1 MKKILAALL
10 LSAALLISSC
20 SAVSNLNTPSAI
32 NITSPVLLATTDT
45 RPATTATTAS
55 MTTQPT
61 KIPSTESYSL
71 VVEPAA
77 GIAPVLNMIEGAKR
91 SIDLVMYELYDQ
103 QIENAL
109 ISAESHGIAV
119 RVLLNEGENGAAPSS
134 ETQSAYNTFQAG
146 GVPVHWAPSYFALTH
161 QKTLIVD
168 GDSALIMTF
177 NLTPEYYST
186 SRDFGII
193 DNDQTDVSAIE
204 TTFGYD
210 WQGTQ
215 NNSPAGDDLFWSPG
229 AEATILAAIDNSKT
243 SLYVENEEMSDSAVV
258 NALAATAKRGVNVEV
273 VMTESS
279 EWDANF
285 AILRAAGVGIR
296 TYPDNSTSLYIHAKI
311 IVVDGTSA
319 LVGSQNFSS
328 ASLDD
333 NRELGI
339 ILTDPGIISSLSST
353 FQSDWNG
360 GTQITGGTTTSS
372 TVAST
377 GAAFPL
383 QVVSVTSP
391 VAPGS
396 NATLTILTE
405 PNAQCTIT
413 VNYKS
418 GPSSASGLGAKTADS
433 QGNVSWTWNV
443 GKSTTAGTWQI
454 VVTATYQGN
463 TVTSTANFMVS

>member
-1 MKKILAALL
+1 
-10 LSAALLISSC
+10 
-20 SAVSNLNTPSAI
+20 
-32 NITSPVLLATTDT
+32 
-45 RPATTATTAS
+45 
-55 MTTQPT
+55 
-61 KIPSTESYSL
+61 
-71 VVEPAA
+71 
-77 GIAPVLNMIEGAKR
+77 
-91 SIDLVMYELYDQ
+91 
-103 QIENAL
+103 
-109 ISAESHGIAV
+109 
-119 RVLLNEGENGAAPSS
+119 
-134 ETQSAYNTFQAG
+134 
-146 GVPVHWAPSYFALTH
+146 
-161 QKTLIVD
+161 
-168 GDSALIMTF
+168 
-177 NLTPEYYST
+177 
-186 SRDFGII
+186 
-193 DNDQTDVSAIE
+193 
-204 TTFGYD
+204 
-210 WQGTQ
+210 
-215 NNSPAGDDLFWSPG
+215 
-229 AEATILAAIDNSKT
+229 
-243 SLYVENEEMSDSAVV
+243 MSDSAVV
-258 NALAATAKRGVNVEV
+258 NALAAAARRGVNVEV

-296 TYPDNSTSLYIHAKI
+296 IYPDNSTSLYIHAKI
-311 IVVDGTSA
+311 IIVDGTSA

-339 ILTDPGIISSLSST
+339 TLTDPGIISSLSST

-360 GTQITGGTTTSS
+360 GTQIAAGTTTSAP
-372 TVAST
+372 VAST

-383 QVVSVTSP
+383 QVISVTSP

-396 NATLTILTE
+396 NAMLTILTE

-463 TVTSTANFMVS
+463 TVTSTANFTVS

>member
-1 MKKILAALL
+1 
-10 LSAALLISSC
+10 
-20 SAVSNLNTPSAI
+20 
-32 NITSPVLLATTDT
+32 
-45 RPATTATTAS
+45 
-55 MTTQPT
+55 MTTQQPQIPT
-61 KIPSTESYSL
+61 TNAYSL
-71 VVEPAA
+71 IVEPAA
-77 GIAPVLNMIEGAKR
+77 GITPVLNMVEGATR

-119 RVLLNEGENGAAPSS
+119 RVLLNEGENGAATSS
-134 ETQSAYNTFQAG
+134 ETQSAYNTLQAA
-146 GVPVHWAPSYFALTH
+146 GVPVHWAPAYFALTH

-210 WQGTQ
+210 WQNTK
-215 NNSPAGDDLFWSPG
+215 NTAPAGDDLFWSPG
-229 AEATILAAIDNSKT
+229 AEATILATIDNSKT

-258 NALAATAKRGVNVEV
+258 NALAAAAKRGVSVEV

-296 TYPDNSTSLYIHAKI
+296 TYPDNSTSLYIHAKV
-311 IVVDGTSA
+311 IVVDGNSA

-339 ILTDPGIISSLSST
+339 TLTDPGIVSSLSST

-360 GTQITGGTTTSS
+360 GTQIAAGTTTSAP
-372 TVAST
+372 VAST

-383 QVVSVTSP
+383 QVISVTSP

-396 NATLTILTE
+396 DATLTAQTE
-405 PNAQCTIT
+405 PNAKCTIT

-418 GPSSASGLGAKTADS
+418 GPSSASGLGAKAADG

-463 TVTSTANFMVS
+463 TVTSTATFTVS